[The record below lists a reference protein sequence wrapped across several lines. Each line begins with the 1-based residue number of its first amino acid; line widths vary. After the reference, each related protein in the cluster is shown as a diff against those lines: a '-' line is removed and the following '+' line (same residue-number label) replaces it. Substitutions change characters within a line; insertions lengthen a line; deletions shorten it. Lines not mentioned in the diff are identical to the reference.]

1 MKRLLNT
8 FLVIVSF
15 INMNVS
21 FAQNQYTMEWSE
33 GNDSQITPYVLDC
46 TNPQLYECQ
55 KVRLDLENNVIVSGT
70 SLENGS
76 YDFLVLKYSNSGSL
90 IWKQLVDIS
99 NDSADYLTGIYIDN
113 NNDII
118 ITGVSETSTNESNS
132 VIIKLNNEGDIL
144 WESFYSND
152 YDWSLPQNLTIDTN
166 GNIFLTGY
174 VNLDWNS
181 RDMFVCKFD
190 ADGNLLWSDV
200 YAPDESSWYVGLTIR
215 IVDDSIISLG
225 YSFDYSLGKKVIIL
239 KHSQAGDLISSNEAL
254 YEGNLSRY
262 HIDNM
267 GNSYIGM
274 FGDFRIFKYN
284 QSGGQEWA
292 FEVPTNLPD
301 NVTADQVRDIISDE
315 DGNIYITGR
324 HYGEGYG
331 TSNYTNGDLQ
341 VNKISSEG
349 DLIYSYRYENLSED
363 AFDGGNKLFLGDNN
377 YLAIGGQSQDNLV
390 GDYNYLAVVLDELG
404 QPIDT
409 LRQQG
414 LGGDSVIKSVVMD
427 ENLNLYV
434 TGTGNGDT
442 LTQKYSFSGT
452 ASINEFPEAKTKI
465 KVYPN
470 PFLNELQIIT
480 ENNQE
485 LIEFMLFNLN
495 GAIIYRKPLENES
508 IINFENLTI
517 PKGFYLYKITY
528 GKNFQYGKL
537 IKK

>member
-1 MKRLLNT
+1 MKGLLNL
-8 FLVIVSF
+8 FLVIISF
-15 INMNVS
+15 ININES
-21 FAQNQYTMEWSE
+21 FSQNQYTMEWSE
-33 GNDSQITPYVLDC
+33 GNDSQIIPYVTDC
-46 TNPQLYECQ
+46 TSAQSNECQ
-55 KVRLDLENNVIVSGT
+55 KVRLDSENNVIVGGT
-70 SLENGS
+70 SSENGS

-99 NDSADYLTGIYIDN
+99 NDSADYLTGIFIDN

-118 ITGVSETSTNESNS
+118 ITGVSETSANDSNS
-132 VIIKLNNEGDIL
+132 VIIKLNEAGDIL
-144 WESFYSND
+144 WESFYLND
-152 YDWSLPQNLTIDTN
+152 YDWSLPQNLTVDTT
-166 GNIFLTGY
+166 GNIFITGY

-190 ADGNLLWSDV
+190 ADGNMLWDDI
-200 YAPDESSWYVGLTIR
+200 YAPDSLSWYVGLTLR

-225 YSFDYSLGKKVIIL
+225 YSTDWPQNKRVIIL
-239 KHSQAGDLISSNEAL
+239 KHSQAGDLISSSEVL
-254 YEGNLSRY
+254 YEGSLSRY

-284 QSGGQEWA
+284 QLGGQEWA

-301 NVTADQVRDIISDE
+301 NVTADQVQDIISDQE
-315 DGNIYITGR
+315 GNIYITGR
-324 HYGEGYG
+324 HYGE
-331 TSNYTNGDLQ
+331 YTNGNVQ
-341 VNKISSEG
+341 VNKVSSEG
-349 DLIYSYRYENLSED
+349 NLIYNYRYENLGAN
-363 AFDGGNKLFLGDNN
+363 AFDGGNKLFLADNN
-377 YLAIGGQSQDNLV
+377 YLAIGGQSQDNLA
-390 GDYNYLAVVLDELG
+390 GDYNYLAIVLDDLG

-442 LTQKYSFSGT
+442 LTQKYSFSDT
-452 ASINEFPEAKTKI
+452 ASINEFPETEAKI
-465 KVYPN
+465 RVYPN
-470 PFLNELQIIT
+470 PFLNELEIIT
-480 ENNQE
+480 EDIQE
-485 LIEFMLFNLN
+485 LNEFMLFNLN
-495 GAIIYRKPLENES
+495 GAIIFRKSFENES

-517 PKGFYLYKITY
+517 PKGLYFYKITY
-528 GKNFQYGKL
+528 GKNFQFGKL